1 MTGRIMK
8 LTLSPLPKTW
18 VFDVDGTL
26 VKHNGHLS
34 PEGDELL
41 PGVKEL
47 FERIPATDTIVLMTA
62 RKEENQ
68 DVLKDFLAKNN
79 IRFDYLLT
87 DMPQG
92 ERILINDRKP
102 SGLQTAYAVN
112 KNRDQALDLS
122 FEIDNAL

>member
-1 MTGRIMK
+1 MK

-18 VFDVDGTL
+18 IFDVDGTI
-26 VKHNGHLS
+26 VRHNGHLTR
-34 PEGDELL
+34 EGDQLL

-47 FERIPATDTIVLMTA
+47 FESIPATDVIVLMTA
-62 RKEENQ
+62 RKAEYQ
-68 DVLKDFLAKNN
+68 DSLKRFLVKNN

-92 ERILINDRKP
+92 ERILVNDRKP

-112 KNRDQALDLS
+112 KNRDQALSLS
-122 FEIDNAL
+122 FEVDNSI

>member
-1 MTGRIMK
+1 MK

-18 VFDVDGTL
+18 IFDVDGTI
-26 VKHNGHLS
+26 VRHNGHLTR
-34 PEGDELL
+34 EGDQLL

-47 FERIPATDTIVLMTA
+47 FESIPATDVIVLMTA
-62 RKEENQ
+62 RKAEYQ
-68 DVLKDFLAKNN
+68 GSLKRFLVKNN

-92 ERILINDRKP
+92 ERILVNDRKP

-112 KNRDQALDLS
+112 KNRDQALSLS
-122 FEIDNAL
+122 FEVDNSL